1 MTAAKE
7 QDGASTQTGA
17 GPKGPLSGSNAVWF
31 ALLCALAAGAVLCGY
46 EMLRSTASTLFV
58 KTYGKQGLPWAL
70 GLSLI
75 GIATLT
81 YLYGRLLSWIG
92 PRYTLFATTILAMA
106 TMLGCFVAIRLGLT
120 AAVVV
125 LFVFKES
132 YVVLLIEQI
141 WSYIDSKFDPAAGR
155 TWNGPICGV
164 AGMGA
169 VLGGL
174 LVGYLSRPLGT
185 LNLLWLAAVFT
196 VPALPVYALL
206 FSKFGPPKGGKKKHS
221 QTDHLGLHLF
231 KTERVLVLLIGLIAA
246 TQVVSVLL
254 EITFRG
260 ALADYLPG
268 LDEQNAFSGKYY
280 ALVNFAAMFLQF
292 VGAPLLLSLFSGRV
306 IQLLVPLVNLLSLFS
321 MMLWPSLTTCAL
333 AYGIYKTLDYSLF
346 RASKELLYVPL
357 SFDARYR
364 AKEVIDVLGNRASK
378 GLASLGVTAL
388 QWAGVVFSA
397 LLYGAVCLS
406 AVAAWL
412 GLAWALTGPQKNKQL
427 QTQKDHKE

>member
-1 MTAAKE
+1 MYRPGMIKI
-7 QDGASTQTGA
+7 
-17 GPKGPLSGSNAVWF
+17 L
-31 ALLCALAAGAVLCGY
+31 
-46 EMLRSTASTLFV
+46 
-58 KTYGKQGLPWAL
+58 AL
-70 GLSLI
+70 G
-75 GIATLT
+75 
-81 YLYGRLLSWIG
+81 
-92 PRYTLFATTILAMA
+92 
-106 TMLGCFVAIRLGLT
+106 
-120 AAVVV
+120 
-125 LFVFKES
+125 
-132 YVVLLIEQI
+132 
-141 WSYIDSKFDPAAGR
+141 
-155 TWNGPICGV
+155 
-164 AGMGA
+164 
-169 VLGGL
+169 
-174 LVGYLSRPLGT
+174 
-185 LNLLWLAAVFT
+185 
-196 VPALPVYALL
+196 
-206 FSKFGPPKGGKKKHS
+206 
-221 QTDHLGLHLF
+221 
-231 KTERVLVLLIGLIAA
+231 LLIGLIAA